1 MEYYLGKIYRFKSN
15 YSIEGGEDY
24 AKKEH
29 FFILTGIELG
39 YYYFVP
45 VTSKLKGFETQ
56 YVIPRDKRPFIL
68 QSDHCESVV
77 NCNRLILVPYYYL
90 INLTDTGD
98 SLNLEE
104 AFNIC
109 SKINTFYL
117 NGKVKY
123 IPYIPFN

>member
-1 MEYYLGKIYRFKSN
+1 MLKR
-15 YSIEGGEDY
+15 SI
-24 AKKEH
+24 

-98 SLNLEE
+98 YLNLEE